1 MKKQENSGYTH
12 KLVVIKQNSDITTLS
27 NLQINL

>member
-12 KLVVIKQNSDITTLS
+12 KISCDKTKFQYYNI
-27 NLQINL
+27 I